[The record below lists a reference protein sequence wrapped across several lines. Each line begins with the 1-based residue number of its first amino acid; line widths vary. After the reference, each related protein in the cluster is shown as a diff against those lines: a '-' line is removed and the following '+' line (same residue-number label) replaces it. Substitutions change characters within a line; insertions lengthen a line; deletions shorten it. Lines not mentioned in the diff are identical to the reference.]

1 MDYIQLFYFWGQ
13 RQMFTAL
20 RLAGHIC
27 PGLGLF
33 KSYSLIT
40 LTHSRLDGANK
51 ESRVFRAWKG
61 MEKCM
66 VDNAHLLKQRFILSR
81 RCLGE
86 AVPAASKRTLHYQNT
101 GFEEQLRPT
110 ELNGLPS
117 WCTDGCG
124 KTLVEITLN
133 KPLWT
138 FSPRKLKRTWGYLAT
153 CNVWHLSLFCQL

>member
-1 MDYIQLFYFWGQ
+1 MRKNITVLY
-13 RQMFTAL
+13 RQMLTAL
-20 RLAGHIC
+20 RLAGHIW
-27 PGLGLF
+27 PGLRLF
-33 KSYSLIT
+33 KSYFLIT
-40 LTHSRLDGANK
+40 LTHSRPDGANK

-101 GFEEQLRPT
+101 GFEEQSHPT

-117 WCTDGCG
+117 WRTDGCG
-124 KTLVEITLN
+124 KALVEITLN

-138 FSPRKLKRTWGYLAT
+138 FSPRKQKKNVGYLAT